1 MTIEPSLR
9 FYDELRRAL
18 LQVVDVLERMRGI
31 EPRTAELRRAA
42 KCGKATDNEED
53 KQREPET
60 LTRF

>member
-31 EPRTAELRRAA
+31 EPRTAELRQAV
-42 KCGKATDNEED
+42 KWGKATGNEED
-53 KQREPET
+53 KRSEPVT